1 MSRAGRLV
9 MVKVVL
15 SSIPVYLMLA
25 IDLPKSIINA
35 IDKRRVFFGKDKNM
49 QMRAT
54 VSSLGSWDTVQW
66 LTQFGGLGI
75 LNVELFGWAL
85 CIRWLWLQK
94 NDSSCS
100 LAGLLI

>member
-35 IDKRRVFFGKDKNM
+35 IDKRRVFFWKGQKHANEGNCLVSWELGHCSV
-49 QMRAT
+49 AYT
-54 VSSLGSWDTVQW
+54 VRWSGHPQRGAVWLGLVHP
-66 LTQFGGLGI
+66 
-75 LNVELFGWAL
+75 
-85 CIRWLWLQK
+85 
-94 NDSSCS
+94 
-100 LAGLLI
+100 LAVVAKE